1 MVYLLALLSIML
13 GAVAQLLLKM
23 SVTGNGFA
31 LRLPELS
38 RLLFDWR
45 FMGGAFCYLLSLLF
59 WLGVLSRL
67 ELSKAYPMVAL
78 GYDFAFV
85 LGWMVLDEPLKPL
98 RILGLLLIAVGVI
111 VISRS

>member
-13 GAVAQLLLKM
+13 GSVAQLLLKM
-23 SVTGNGFA
+23 SVSGGSFSLSLPA
-31 LRLPELS
+31 LCRLVL
-38 RLLFDWR
+38 DWR
-45 FMGGAFCYLLSLLF
+45 FAGGALCYLLSLLF

-78 GYDFAFV
+78 GYVFAFV

-98 RILGLLLIAVGVI
+98 RILGLVLISMGVI